1 MDLLRFIPIKLTL
14 LLVLGI
20 FLGRYVPLNIFLPL
34 TLTGSFLLLLGFLF
48 YRGNRAP
55 SLTLRAKGPTVFGI
69 TMALTSLSLGVLAVS
84 VANPDNLQDHY
95 SHRNFMGNHL
105 WKIKVREVLKP
116 TAYSHRYV
124 GQVLALENEKASG
137 KILISLSSDTLT
149 EKLKVDD
156 ELIVYSGLTAINP
169 PLNPHQFDYRRYMA
183 GLAISHQMRLR
194 GNQFFT
200 EKKPERSLYG
210 IAAAVRHRII
220 DKLKEAD
227 FGKEE
232 LGIIQALLLGQRND
246 ISPETYDNYK
256 NAGAVHILAVSGLHI
271 GILLL
276 LLQFLLR
283 PLERLPKG
291 KTVKLIFIVALLWG
305 FALLAGLSASVVR
318 AVTMF
323 SFVAYA
329 LYLNRPG
336 NTFNILALS
345 MFFILL
351 VNDPMLL
358 FQVGFQM
365 SYAAVF
371 AILWIYPLLQRLW
384 NPKNGVLRYFWQLL
398 SVSIAA
404 QVGVLPISLFYFHQF
419 PGLFFISNLLIVPAL
434 GLILGTGIVVIFLA
448 LLGRLPEALV
458 AIYDTLIRYM
468 NAIIGRIAHQ
478 EAFVL
483 QYISLDAVQLVLAY
497 TILFCCVLFLSR
509 PNYKKAVALL
519 LAVIGFQVWLC
530 TASHQTAQKEALIIA
545 HQTRNSILM
554 HQRGKRLSAVAYDT
568 TQLERMVTDYRI
580 AERIAS
586 IDYGTL
592 QNSYR
597 WQDKHLLIIDSL
609 GVYPKNRP
617 NPDYVLLTGS
627 PKLNLERLIDSI
639 HPKIL
644 IADGSNYRSYIHR
657 WKKTCEKRKL
667 PFHYTGEMGAYFFE
681 E

>member
-1 MDLLRFIPIKLTL
+1 MDLLRFIPLKLTL

-20 FLGRYVPLNIFLPL
+20 FLGSYLPLGIFLSL

-48 YRGNRAP
+48 YRGNRVQ
-55 SLTLRAKGPTVFGI
+55 SLTRRGKGPAAFGI
-69 TMALTSLSLGVLAVS
+69 IMALTVLSLGILSVSLAH
-84 VANPDNLQDHY
+84 PDSLPDHY
-95 SHRNFMGNHL
+95 SHKNVMGDRL

-116 TAYSHRYV
+116 TVYSHRYV
-124 GQVLALENEKASG
+124 AQVLALENEKASG
-137 KILISLSSDTLT
+137 KILISLPVDSLT
-149 EKLKVDD
+149 QKLEVDD
-156 ELIVYSGLTAINP
+156 ELMVYTGLTAINP
-169 PLNPHQFDYRRYMA
+169 PLNPHQFDYRHYMA
-183 GLAISHQMRLR
+183 GLGITHQMRLR
-194 GNQFFT
+194 RDQFFT
-200 EKKPERSLYG
+200 EKKPDRTLYG
-210 IAAAVRHRII
+210 RAAAIRHRIR
-220 DKLKEAD
+220 DKLKEAN

-232 LGIIQALLLGQRND
+232 LGIIQALLLGQRDD

-256 NAGAVHILAVSGLHI
+256 DAGAVHILAVSGLHI

-283 PLERLPKG
+283 PLERLPTG

-384 NPKNGVLRYFWQLL
+384 NPKYKLLRYFWQLL

-404 QVGVLPISLFYFHQF
+404 QLGVLPISLFYFHQF

-434 GLILGTGIVVIFLA
+434 GVILGMGILVIFLA
-448 LLGRLPEALV
+448 LLGRLPDVLV
-458 AIYDTLIRYM
+458 TLYDTLIVWM
-468 NAIIGRIAHQ
+468 NTIVAWVARQEGFVFQNIPFDAI
-478 EAFVL
+478 
-483 QYISLDAVQLVLAY
+483 QLVLAY
-497 TILFCCVLFLSR
+497 GILFYGIIFLSNPR
-509 PNYKKAVALL
+509 FKKGVALA
-519 LAVIGFQVWLC
+519 LAIIGFRVWLFH
-530 TASHQTAQKEALIIA
+530 TSYRTRQKEALFVA

-554 HQRGKRLSAVAYDT
+554 HQRGTRLSAVAHDT
-568 TQLERMVTDYRI
+568 TRLGRMVSDYRI
-580 AERIAS
+580 AERIGS

-597 WQDKHLLIIDSL
+597 WQQKNLLIIDSS
-609 GVYPKNRP
+609 GIYPKNTAIP
-617 NPDYVLLTGS
+617 EYVVLTGS

-639 HPKIL
+639 HPKTV

-667 PFHYTGEMGAYFFE
+667 PFHYTGEMGAYYFE
-681 E
+681 